1 MEIKVRLNS
10 IAQQAFYRF
19 LAIWVLLIAGSL
31 MLDEVQAQKSD
42 FYKNYD
48 DITISLKNL
57 VKSNPQI
64 AQLESIGITAN
75 GRDIWLVSLGNMKG
89 TSLDKRSAILLAGN
103 TEADHL
109 IGSELS
115 LGIIKKLI
123 LGYGN
128 DEDITNSLNDNV
140 IYCLPRIN
148 PDGAELYFE
157 PVKKGLKTNTTQY
170 DGDNDG
176 RIDEDGP
183 DDLNGDGFI
192 TMMRVKD
199 PAGAYCLDPDN
210 KNLLKKAEPS
220 KGETGIY
227 KVYWEGLDND
237 GDGYINEDPVGGTDI
252 NRNFAH
258 EYPYYQSDAGAH
270 MVCELETRAV
280 MDWIIQQRN
289 IGIILSFSQTDN
301 LISPPNA
308 KGQLTSDRGLALV
321 DFANASNEEV
331 GKVGMISTRRSYG
344 RFGMGRSFF
353 SSRGSSTTQQSSR
366 SRRPARKAATTYDK
380 SDLTYFTQV
389 SDKYKE
395 LTGIKTAPVLR
406 KPKGAFSEY
415 GYFQYGVLSL
425 TTPGWGLPED
435 QDTAKKS
442 SQGMRRGSGR
452 SPAVGMKSSVSTDA
466 EYFKYLKNSDI
477 AGFVAWEKV
486 EHPDFDEVEVGG
498 FTPYEISNPDPAAI
512 SDLVD
517 SHTNF
522 VIYLSSL
529 FGKVKITKTEV
540 INHGDGLFRIKA
552 EVGNEGF
559 LPTSLQHGVVSRSV
573 KPTMVRLEVE
583 PEQIISGNAKVNF
596 FQQLE
601 GSGKQLSYEWL
612 IKGKKGE
619 IIELKVVSQKAG
631 TDTVVIKLN

>member
-1 MEIKVRLNS
+1 MEVKVRLNS
-10 IAQQAFYRF
+10 TAQRAFYKF
-19 LAIWVLLIAGSL
+19 LATSVFLIGGLLLPGAVL
-31 MLDEVQAQKSD
+31 AQETVS
-42 FYKNYD
+42 YKNYE

-64 AQLESIGITAN
+64 AKLESIGKTA
-75 GRDIWLVSLGNMKG
+75 GVRDIWLLTLGNTNG
-89 TSLDKRSAILLAGN
+89 ISLDERPGILLAGN
-103 TEADHL
+103 AEADH
-109 IGSELS
+109 IVGSALS
-115 LGIIKKLI
+115 LGIIERLI
-123 LGYGN
+123 NGYGN
-128 DEDITNSLNDNV
+128 DESITKSLNDHV

-157 PVKKGLKTNTTQY
+157 SVKKGLKTNTTPY

-199 PAGAYCLDPDN
+199 PAGEYCLDPN
-210 KNLLKKAEPS
+210 NENLLKKADPA

-227 KVYWEGLDND
+227 KVFWEGLDND
-237 GDGYINEDPVGGTDI
+237 GDGFINEDPIGGTDI

-258 EYPYYQSDAGAH
+258 EYPYYQADAGVH

-301 LISPPNA
+301 LLSPPNA
-308 KGQLTSDRGLALV
+308 KGQLSSDRGLDLV
-321 DFANASNEEV
+321 GFANASNKEA

-344 RFGMGRSFF
+344 RYGMGRFSFM
-353 SSRGSSTTQQSSR
+353 SRGTSQQQSSR
-366 SRRPARKAATTYDK
+366 PRRPARKAATTYNK
-380 SDLTYFTQV
+380 ADLTYFTKV
-389 SDKYKE
+389 SNKYKE
-395 LTGIKTAPVLR
+395 LTGIKTAPILR
-406 KPKGAFSEY
+406 DPKGALSEY

-425 TTPGWGLPED
+425 TTPGWGLPES
-435 QDTAKKS
+435 QDTAKKA
-442 SQGMRRGSGR
+442 SQGMRRGSGGSQAAGR
-452 SPAVGMKSSVSTDA
+452 MSSKNTDA
-466 EYFKYLKNSDI
+466 EYYKYLNESSI
-477 AGFVAWEKV
+477 AGFIAWEKV
-486 EHPDFDEVEVGG
+486 DHPDFDAVEVGG
-498 FTPYEISNPDPAAI
+498 FTPYEIVNPDPDKV

-517 SHTNF
+517 SHTDF

-529 FGKVKITKTEV
+529 FGKVVITKTEA

-552 EVGNEGF
+552 EVRNEGF
-559 LPTSLQHGVVSRSV
+559 LPTSLQHGVLSRSV

-583 PEQIISGNAKVNF
+583 PEQIISGNAKTNF

-601 GSGKQLSYEWL
+601 GSGKQRSYEWL
-612 IKGKKGE
+612 IKGKKGDE
-619 IIELKVVSQKAG
+619 IKLKVVSQKAG
-631 TDTVVIKLN
+631 SDTVIIKLK